1 MSTAWRRGRRGRGD
15 LLTRP
20 PASARVGDRWLETLV
35 SDPVAQIH
43 ELADLAARGFL
54 SPREFEELKA
64 RLLRN
69 YRDEPRRDSESSR
82 ARAAASARDPTPNF
96 R

>member
-1 MSTAWRRGRRGRGD
+1 

-54 SPREFEELKA
+54 SPREFEEQKA
-64 RLLRN
+64 RLLR
-69 YRDEPRRDSESSR
+69 
-82 ARAAASARDPTPNF
+82 T
-96 R
+96 

>member
-1 MSTAWRRGRRGRGD
+1 M
-15 LLTRP
+15 LTRP

-54 SPREFEELKA
+54 SPAEFEEQKA
-64 RLLRN
+64 RLLRS
-69 YRDEPRRDSESSR
+69 YRDEPRRDSDSSR
-82 ARAAASARDPTPNF
+82 ARSAASARDPTPNF